1 LDLND
6 AVSLL
11 EKLVP
16 MGVVD
21 GNLEYMLDCKSFHIV
36 AVVYLALSSIWVRAG
51 AFEGWNLVS
60 QSHKLT
66 AEDLRPRLLRS
77 DVGVCEL

>member
-1 LDLND
+1 LND
-6 AVSLL
+6 AVNIL

-16 MGVVD
+16 MAVVD
-21 GNLEYMLDCKSFHIV
+21 GNYGHMLDRKSFHIV
-36 AVVYLALSSIWVRAG
+36 TVIYLAMRSRAA
-51 AFEGWNLVS
+51 AFEGWDLIG

-66 AEDLRPRLLRS
+66 AEDLRPLLLRS